1 MDQTSVFHGTT
12 SNPPM
17 AKAKLNWGGGCCC
30 KNDSKWHE
38 VLQFFNSIR
47 HLAEAQP
54 PTTEMARD
62 QLIGFS
68 FFVDALPTAPSSI
81 LSRRERAFHYGGR
94 RYTRPDGPEMGGID
108 NRENQHH
115 LNGFSFFF
123 CFNKVFANSFGW
135 FSGTGD
141 ENRISIQQ
149 LQQETHFFF
158 NKKKKEQRNKS
169 RSARKA
175 LAGGGEG
182 GLLGPFLFCFCL
194 FVFFLQFRVCS
205 FFFYDAF
212 DLTAAPL
219 VYAAADAEEEEEED
233 GAEEVVDVVFRPV
246 ICCAACSSPAPAR
259 PR

>member
-1 MDQTSVFHGTT
+1 MDRERWRYIERTPRPMDQTSVFHGTT

-123 CFNKVFANSFGW
+123 VLTKFLPILSVGFLELGTKTEFRSSNS
-135 FSGTGD
+135 
-141 ENRISIQQ
+141 
-149 LQQETHFFF
+149 
-158 NKKKKEQRNKS
+158 NKK
-169 RSARKA
+169 
-175 LAGGGEG
+175 
-182 GLLGPFLFCFCL
+182 PI
-194 FVFFLQFRVCS
+194 FF
-205 FFFYDAF
+205 
-212 DLTAAPL
+212 
-219 VYAAADAEEEEEED
+219 
-233 GAEEVVDVVFRPV
+233 
-246 ICCAACSSPAPAR
+246 
-259 PR
+259 